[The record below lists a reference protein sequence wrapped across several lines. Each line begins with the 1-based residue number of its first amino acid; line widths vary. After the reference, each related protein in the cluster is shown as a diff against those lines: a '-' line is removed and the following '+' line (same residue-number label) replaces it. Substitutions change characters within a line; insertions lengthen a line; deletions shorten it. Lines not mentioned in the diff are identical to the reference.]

1 MAGDTDDTPGVTSR
15 LWLSLSVTWGRTAV
29 RAGGSCL
36 GPCRTSGPLCRLCLD
51 SDHISHYASAGA
63 QSRWGPSSGGRR
75 LGELP
80 GENSDIPGLKAEL
93 QSQELAAA
101 PRPRPPSEGTQGVKI
116 NRHLQTC
123 LQPTALSKPPPAC
136 VSSLIDTSAWLSLM
150 GLRRRSPYL
159 QGKEPSLQGCGS
171 RPTLGGKAV
180 TFGTGSR
187 RYGETP
193 TCSKYYRISEL
204 KRTSLE
210 HPMLRLGPL
219 RPRAGIFLPS
229 ERSKGHR
236 VDPRKAG
243 DGFLYLEE
251 AVGRK
256 HWRTGPLD
264 RVGGCNERNLWEHRP
279 QSPQWSLLQTSHCAT
294 WP

>member
-1 MAGDTDDTPGVTSR
+1 M
-15 LWLSLSVTWGRTAV
+15 
-29 RAGGSCL
+29 
-36 GPCRTSGPLCRLCLD
+36 D
-51 SDHISHYASAGA
+51 SDHISHWASAGA
-63 QSRWGPSSGGRR
+63 QSRQSQWGSSSGGRR

-80 GENSDIPGLKAEL
+80 GENSDILGLKAEL

-101 PRPRPPSEGTQGVKI
+101 LWPRPPSEGTQGVKI

-123 LQPTALSKPPPAC
+123 LQPAALSKPPPAR
-136 VSSLIDTSAWLSLM
+136 VSSLIDTSAWLSSM
-150 GLRRRSPYL
+150 GLRGRSPYL

-171 RPTLGGKAV
+171 RPTLGGKAL
-180 TFGTGSR
+180 TFGTESR

-210 HPMLRLGPL
+210 PPMLRLGPL
-219 RPRAGIFLPS
+219 RLRAGTFLPS
-229 ERSKGHR
+229 EGSKGHH
-236 VDPRKAG
+236 VDPRKTG

-251 AVGRK
+251 AANRK

-264 RVGGCNERNLWEHRP
+264 RVEGCDERTVWEHRP
-279 QSPQWSLLQTSHCAT
+279 QSPQWSLLQTSHCVT
-294 WP
+294 CP